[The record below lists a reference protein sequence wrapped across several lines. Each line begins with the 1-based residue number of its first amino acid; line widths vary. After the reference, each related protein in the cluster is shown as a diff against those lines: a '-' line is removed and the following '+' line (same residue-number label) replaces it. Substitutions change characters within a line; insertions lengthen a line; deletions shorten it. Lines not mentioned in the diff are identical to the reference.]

1 MLKLIQTYIENCD
14 NLTIFNERFLPSLQT
29 LVSDYQQNDP
39 MARDPEVLMLFATT
53 IKRVGETLAGYLQ

>member
-29 LVSDYQQNDP
+29 LVSDY
-39 MARDPEVLMLFATT
+39 
-53 IKRVGETLAGYLQ
+53 